1 MHIGLFVLF
10 VDLFIQFEHHFF
22 SQFGYSFLMFEVH
35 LENVFLELIDL
46 SPKSV
51 VFDVQLLEFNL
62 QLVVFDQNRME
73 SKDEGSQYLS
83 ESIEVIVLLVV
94 ENGGLVRILV
104 FGLTVFQQFC
114 VFFLAKLEIFL

>member
-10 VDLFIQFEHHFF
+10 VDLFIQFKHHFF

-35 LENVFLELIDL
+35 FENVFLELIDL

-73 SKDEGSQYLS
+73 GEDEGSQYLS
-83 ESIEVIVLLVV
+83 ESVEVIVLLVV
-94 ENGGLVRILV
+94 ENGCLV
-104 FGLTVFQQFC
+104 
-114 VFFLAKLEIFL
+114 